1 MSPEAVT
8 VPRNIWRF
16 EVLLYTSLLLDTF
29 TAAFQSL
36 PDELSESALSI
47 ATLINALLILG
58 FVFLVRLAAR
68 RRQGWARMLLLA
80 ALLLSLVSVAG
91 EMIANGG
98 ELGSAVELLSAILT
112 AIGLYFSFTG
122 DARGWFD
129 PSAT

>member
-36 PDELSESALSI
+36 PDELSESAFSI
-47 ATLINALLILG
+47 ATLNNALLILG

-98 ELGSAVELLSAILT
+98 ELGSVVELLSAILT
-112 AIGLYFSFTG
+112 AVGLYFSFTG

-129 PSAT
+129 PAAT

>member
-58 FVFLVRLAAR
+58 FVFLVRLAA
-68 RRQGWARMLLLA
+68 
-80 ALLLSLVSVAG
+80 LLLSLVSVAG

-129 PSAT
+129 PAAT

>member
-1 MSPEAVT
+1 MTPEAVT

-36 PDELSESALSI
+36 PDELSESALSV

-129 PSAT
+129 PVAT

>member
-36 PDELSESALSI
+36 PDELSESALST

-98 ELGSAVELLSAILT
+98 ELGSVVELLSAILT

>member
-129 PSAT
+129 PTAT

>member
-1 MSPEAVT
+1 MSPEAAT

-98 ELGSAVELLSAILT
+98 ELGSVVELLSAILT

>member
-98 ELGSAVELLSAILT
+98 ELGSVVELLSAILT